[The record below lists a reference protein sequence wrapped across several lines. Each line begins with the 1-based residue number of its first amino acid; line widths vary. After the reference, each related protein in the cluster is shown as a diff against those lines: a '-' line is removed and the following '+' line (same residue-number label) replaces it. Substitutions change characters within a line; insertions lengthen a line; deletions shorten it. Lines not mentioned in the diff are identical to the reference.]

1 MNDLAQGEPPS
12 DPYRLFTRWYEE
24 AGACEHIMYAG
35 AVCLSTVDAEGRPE
49 GRIVLMHAFDAS
61 GFVFFTDAR
70 SGKGRALAHLPE
82 AALTFYWGPLERQVR
97 VQGRVAQVAGEAA
110 DGFFRRRP
118 RRSQATAW
126 ASAQSRP
133 LKSRAALERRV
144 EGVDA
149 EFEGQGEIPRPPY
162 WKAYRV
168 CPRRI
173 EFWTAGARRLH
184 DRVLYAKA
192 GDGWDVTR
200 LFP

>member
-1 MNDLAQGEPPS
+1 MNELAQDEPPS
-12 DPYRLFTRWYEE
+12 DPYRLFAQWYEE
-24 AGACEHIMYAG
+24 VRACEHIRYAG
-35 AVCLSTVDAEGRPE
+35 AMGLSTVDARGQPE

-70 SGKGRALAHLPE
+70 SRKGRALAQLPK

-97 VQGRVAQVAGEAA
+97 VQGRVEQVAGEVA
-110 DGFFRRRP
+110 DEFFKRRP
-118 RRSQATAW
+118 RRSQGTAW

-133 LKSRAALERRV
+133 LESRAALDRRM
-144 EGVDA
+144 EKIDA
-149 EFEGQGEIPRPPY
+149 RFEGRSEIPRPPH
-162 WKAYRV
+162 WRAYRV

-184 DRVLYAKA
+184 DRVLYTKE
-192 GDGWDVTR
+192 GGEWTVTR